1 MSDNVKTDNEIII
14 NALCADIRAK
24 EKLIVIHERE
34 IAEYKEIIKELRER
48 IKNG

>member
-1 MSDNVKTDNEIII
+1 MSDKEIII

-24 EKLIVIHERE
+24 EKLIVIYERE
-34 IAEYKEIIKELRER
+34 IAEYKEIIEELKER